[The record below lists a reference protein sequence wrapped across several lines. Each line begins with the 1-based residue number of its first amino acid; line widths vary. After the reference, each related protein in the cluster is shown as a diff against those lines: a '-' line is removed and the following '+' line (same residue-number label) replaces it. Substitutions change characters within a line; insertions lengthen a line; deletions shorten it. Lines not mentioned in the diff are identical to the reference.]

1 MFSRITIILKRLC
14 LEQLAHPHVVSEY
27 CDLRI
32 TEGFSLIP
40 RQHRSTK
47 LGDITHSQLTGV
59 MSLEILVSWGQSLAA
74 YCRFQLRWI
83 QTNWWVRAQTLSV
96 VLHELQ
102 DDENIEA
109 LRILRGE
116 RKSRTRE
123 RKGRERKKRKTSR
136 AFLCSFLK
144 TFFFLIFCED
154 LTVHCRI
161 LSWPEHSLTSVLLFT
176 T

>member
-27 CDLRI
+27 SDLRI
-32 TEGFSLIP
+32 REGFSLIP

-47 LGDITHSQLTGV
+47 LGDITHSQLPGV

-83 QTNWWVRAQTLSV
+83 QTNWWVRAQTRSV

-109 LRILRGE
+109 LRVFRGE

-123 RKGRERKKRKTSR
+123 KKRKTSW

-161 LSWPEHSLTSVLLFT
+161 LSWPEHSLTSVLFFT